1 VLLYQVALKRH
12 ALLPNVPTLAELAL
26 NDEGRTVLRTIA
38 ATAEI
43 GRSIIVGPG
52 VPPER
57 LGALR
62 AAFAAMVTD
71 PAFIA
76 TCDKRHLMLDASTG
90 ADMDAIVKETF
101 ALPQPV
107 LATIGAMLA
116 EK

>member
-1 VLLYQVALKRH
+1 VAT
-12 ALLPNVPTLAELAL
+12 LPELAL
-26 NDEGRTVLRTIA
+26 SDEGRAVLRTVA
-38 ATAEI
+38 ATAEV

-57 LGALR
+57 LAALR
-62 AAFAAMVTD
+62 AAFAAMLND

-76 TCDKRHLMLDASTG
+76 TCDKRHLMLDGASG
-90 ADMDAIVKETF
+90 EDMDAIVKETF